1 MSSKEIKD
9 IERKIE
15 ALVIAIPRE
24 LEAYEYYMELHVQYT
39 DPASKEMFLFLAKQ
53 EKSHQEQLER
63 LLGTLETELAELQ
76 NK

>member
-1 MSSKEIKD
+1 MSSKEIRD

-24 LEAYEYYMELHVQYT
+24 VEAHEYYMELYEQYT
-39 DPASKEMFLFLAKQ
+39 DPVSKEMFLFLAKQ

-63 LLGTLETELAELQ
+63 LLNSLEEQLAELQ
-76 NK
+76 KK